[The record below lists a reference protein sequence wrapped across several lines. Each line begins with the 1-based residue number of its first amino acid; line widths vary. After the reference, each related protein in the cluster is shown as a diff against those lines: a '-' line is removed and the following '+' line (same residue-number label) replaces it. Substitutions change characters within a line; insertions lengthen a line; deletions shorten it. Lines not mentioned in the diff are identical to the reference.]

1 MPECEDGDLFDGSGR
16 CNCPLI
22 HLHSN
27 PMRLPISIAI
37 TFLSAALCGTA
48 RSQSFDYP
56 GFTGATGLAF
66 NDAAAIVGASAI
78 LTPATGQTKGSMF
91 YDQKVN
97 VTNGFD
103 TTFAITLSTTGAD
116 GMAFV
121 IHDDPAGVAAI
132 GDAGGPLGYSGFADQ
147 PANSLDHALAI
158 EFDCW
163 ANQAATGPDQFDDL
177 DDNHISV
184 HTGGSGD
191 CEAKEELSLGRAI
204 PSVDINDGSTHT
216 VRVRYVPGTLT
227 IYFDDMVNPLLTI
240 PYDLETGGTYLS
252 ALPADGLGLVNGEAY
267 VGFTAATGGVTQV
280 HEVRQ
285 WTWGTASGI
294 NVGCDPASNHYLGNY
309 VKLDG
314 SSFGSGLGSD
324 LHIDAVDGPPGEF
337 AFLLVSNDGSLN
349 LPVFNGVLCLG
360 TPQGRYNP
368 SAAANQ
374 GLPVLNSLAQF
385 DVAGVMQSITGN
397 ATSTGGAGFDVPSQ
411 LPYSP
416 AGQVIAPGDTWFF
429 QVWYRDLLVTPGDSA
444 NFSNTIQV
452 TFP

>member
-1 MPECEDGDLFDGSGR
+1 
-16 CNCPLI
+16 
-22 HLHSN
+22 
-27 PMRLPISIAI
+27 MRLTHSIASTI
-37 TFLSAALCGTA
+37 LGAALVGTA
-48 RSQSFDYP
+48 SAQSFDYND
-56 GFTGATGLAF
+56 FTGATGLAF

-78 LTPATGQTKGSMF
+78 LTPATGQTKGSMY

-103 TTFAITLSTTGAD
+103 TTFSIRLATTGAD

-121 IHDDPAGVAAI
+121 IHDDPAGLLAI

-163 ANQAATGPDQFDDL
+163 ANQAASGPDQFDDL

-191 CEAKEELSLGRAI
+191 CEAKEEFSLGRAI
-204 PSVDINDGSTHT
+204 PAVDINNGGTQV
-216 VRVRYVPGTLT
+216 VRVLYVPGTLT
-227 IYFDDMVNPLLTI
+227 IYFNDMVNPLMTI
-240 PYDLETGGTYLS
+240 PYDLATGGTYLN

-285 WTWGTASGI
+285 WSWGTAAGI
-294 NVGCDPASNHYLGNY
+294 TVGCDPAADHYLGNY

-314 SSFGSGLGSD
+314 SSFGSGIGSD
-324 LHIDAVDGPPGEF
+324 LHIDAVDGPAGEF
-337 AFLLVSNDGSLN
+337 GFLLISPDGSLN
-349 LPVFNGVLCLG
+349 LGVFNGVLCLG
-360 TPQGRYNP
+360 NPQGRYNP

-385 DVAGVMQSITGN
+385 DASGVMQSITGN
-397 ATSTGGAGFDVPSQ
+397 ATSTGGSGFDVPIE

-416 AGQVIAPGDTWFF
+416 VGQVIAPGDTWFF

-444 NFSNTIQV
+444 NFSNTIEV